1 VHPEWC
7 FLGEGPSDMG
17 RRQRISRG
25 QRRILTGLL
34 VAACLALGA
43 FAVGIS
49 ALTGGESA
57 PVRGADA
64 PEVAAAPDLANSELI
79 EARAA
84 GLDARRAAEKAA
96 AREAAEEE
104 AAAEQ
109 AAAEQA
115 AAEQAAAEQAAAEQA
130 AAEQAA
136 AEQAAPAPAI
146 PADTTMYL
154 TVPKLGLNDI
164 PVVEGTAEASLSQG
178 AGHLSGSGYP
188 WLEDSNT
195 YIAGHRL
202 GYPGTLSDHVFYYLP
217 NLVEGDEIIIT
228 DSGGQTYTY
237 AVSEILEVPI
247 TDLSVTTPVPGRDVV
262 SLQTCIEDYGD
273 YWTEGPNW
281 FVRYVVRA
289 DRVS

>member
-1 VHPEWC
+1 
-7 FLGEGPSDMG
+7 MG

>member
-1 VHPEWC
+1 
-7 FLGEGPSDMG
+7 MG
-17 RRQRISRG
+17 RRQRISRR

-49 ALTGGESA
+49 ALTGGQSA

-64 PEVAAAPDLANSELI
+64 PEVAAAPDLANAALI
-79 EARAA
+79 EARARA
-84 GLDARRAAEKAA
+84 GGLVARREAEKAA
-96 AREAAEEE
+96 DREAAEEE
-104 AAAEQ
+104 AARQ

-130 AAEQAA
+130 AAEQ
-136 AEQAAPAPAI
+136 ETPQAAPAPAI
-146 PADTTMYL
+146 PTDTTMYL
-154 TVPKLGLNDI
+154 TVTKLGLYDI
-164 PVVEGTAEASLSQG
+164 PVVEGTTEASLDEG
-178 AGHLSGSGYP
+178 AGHYVGSGYP
-188 WLEDSNT
+188 WVEGSNT

-217 NLVEGDEIIIT
+217 NLVEGDEIILT
-228 DSGGQTYTY
+228 DSLGQTYTY
-237 AVSEILEVPI
+237 QVSEILEVPI
-247 TDLSVTTPVPGRDVV
+247 TDLSVTAAVPGRDVV
-262 SLQTCIEDYGD
+262 SLQTCIENFGD

-281 FVRYVVRA
+281 YVRYIVRA